1 MGIVGYPLCFVSAAS
16 PSIWHTL
23 CIHPNHVLS
32 ITQPLKVKCAISV
45 PLYYQK
51 ELWNEWL
58 FSDRLAYHLSD
69 KQIRHFRHFA
79 DCHKALL
86 AQRPHSNGAELCWSM
101 QWICIKNLG
110 KSAWRNVSPLNEIT
124 YWKFKFLLKWLG
136 FTHGFHQAMINVT
149 APIVHP
155 LTIGWAYD
163 AFVLQQSHFQG
174 NQPTASFYCSF
185 FVLLCSFFGLF

>member
-1 MGIVGYPLCFVSAAS
+1 MCHFCATILPKRTVKWMAVFRQVSLPLIRQTDKTFQTFCG
-16 PSIWHTL
+16 
-23 CIHPNHVLS
+23 LS
-32 ITQPLKVKCAISV
+32 QSTTRTEATFKRSRIMLVNAV
-45 PLYYQK
+45 NL
-51 ELWNEWL
+51 
-58 FSDRLAYHLSD
+58 
-69 KQIRHFRHFA
+69 
-79 DCHKALL
+79 HKK
-86 AQRPHSNGAELCWSM
+86 
-101 QWICIKNLG
+101 KNLG